1 VTLHQLGSLNEDEL
15 AMALYIVNCLEPK
28 ILTYELGRRLL
39 CSIKHHK
46 LCERVVK
53 SEPFINEL
61 GMPILVNL
69 KSKLG
74 ISIDSGTGGVA
85 DSNGTSDTSGSS
97 CTSDT
102 SGSSG
107 V

>member
-1 VTLHQLGSLNEDEL
+1 LVTLHQLGSLNEDEL

-61 GMPILVNL
+61 EQVALLIQTAHPIQVGLAAHPIQVVQ
-69 KSKLG
+69 
-74 ISIDSGTGGVA
+74 VA
-85 DSNGTSDTSGSS
+85 FDFSS
-97 CTSDT
+97 
-102 SGSSG
+102 
-107 V
+107 VIV